1 MAETY
6 NSFLCDYNR
15 EFTVDKWGRPGGMY
29 SLADMPIADTKKLR
43 RRGVAFEKNSEH
55 EMYHVRDEENPTW
68 EFWVPFKDV
77 EIELHIKPQYRVK

>member
-1 MAETY
+1 MSETY

-15 EFTVDKWGRPGGMY
+15 EFPVDEWGRPGGMY
-29 SLADMPIADTKKLR
+29 SLADVPIVNEKKLR
-43 RRGVAFEKNSEH
+43 RRGVVFAKNSEH